1 MCRRLQKSGPQGALL
16 VAACGAGKTV
26 MAIEVIRRMG
36 VRAAVVV
43 HKDFLMRQWQERIAT
58 FLPSAAVGRVQG
70 GRADVG
76 TEYGIVL
83 CMMQTLVQR
92 DELSGRL
99 DGVGLVIYDET
110 HHVCARTFAR
120 SLRHFP
126 ARCRLG
132 LTATPDRAD
141 GLGYLISWMVGPV
154 VCSVRRSTAD
164 GGAVEVHRVPFG
176 GSVGKMVL
184 NRMGEPCFSSMVTKL
199 LGNKERNHML
209 ASLVSWLVRVER
221 RKVLLASG
229 RRKHLGVLRGL
240 LVDEMGVDSDKVGL
254 YVGETSKGAKKRRDE
269 GAAGWDVVLTT
280 FKMGE
285 EGLDLPHLDTL
296 VVASPKKTVE
306 QLVGR
311 VTRKVGA
318 GGARIYDVADSRVVM
333 FSAMHR
339 RRCGHYVR
347 MGYRLMC

>member
-1 MCRRLQKSGPQGALL
+1 MPS
-16 VAACGAGKTV
+16 
-26 MAIEVIRRMG
+26 
-36 VRAAVVV
+36 AVVG
-43 HKDFLMRQWQERIAT
+43 K
-58 FLPSAAVGRVQG
+58 VQG

-76 TEYGIVL
+76 PEYDIVL

-110 HHVCARTFAR
+110 HHVCARTFSR

-176 GSVGKMVL
+176 GSVGKMIL

-199 LGNKERNHML
+199 LGNKDRNRML
-209 ASLVSWLVRVER
+209 AGLVAWLVREDG

-229 RRKHLGVLRGL
+229 RRKHLQVLRGL
-240 LVDEMGVDSDKVGL
+240 LTEQMGLFEEKVGL
-254 YVGETSKGAKKRRDE
+254 YVGETSKRAKKLRDE

-285 EGLDLPHLDTL
+285 EGLDLPPGHARGC
-296 VVASPKKTVE
+296 VAQKGGGAAS
-306 QLVGR
+306 GR

-318 GGARIYDVADSRVVM
+318 GGARIYDVADNGVVM
-333 FSAMHR
+333 FAAMHR
-339 RRCGHYVR
+339 RRCRHYVR
-347 MGYRLMC
+347 MGYRLI